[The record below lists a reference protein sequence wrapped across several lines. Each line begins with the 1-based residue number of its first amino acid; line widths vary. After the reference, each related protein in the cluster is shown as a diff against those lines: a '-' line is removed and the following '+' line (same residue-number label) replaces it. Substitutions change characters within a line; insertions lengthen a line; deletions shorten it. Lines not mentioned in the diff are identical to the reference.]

1 MGNPRYVYGVSYQ
14 VGTCRT
20 QGFSARPSG
29 YSCSV
34 SVFAS
39 QTSLSTL
46 TSSTVHKQDPKLLRQ
61 RRPVLLHR
69 QRRKRPPRLR
79 PSVRSGRSHFH
90 QEQAQ
95 QRLRQWNDYYRKA
108 YYDYG
113 WFRQPADYHRS
124 VWWQLLGEVGTVRWS
139 RVSAFR
145 NFYGH
150 LLLLTKSFSWTGP
163 TCCQSGSTCKASNQY
178 YSQCQ

>member
-39 QTSLSTL
+39 QASLSTL
-46 TSSTVHKQDPKLLRQ
+46 TSSTVRKQDPKLLRQ

-69 QRRKRPPRLR
+69 QRCKRPPRLR

-124 VWWQLLGEVGTVRWS
+124 VWWQLLGEVGTVWRS
-139 RVSAFR
+139 RVSVLRFVMVLEPLANEIVR
-145 NFYGH
+145 
-150 LLLLTKSFSWTGP
+150 WTGP

>member
-34 SVFAS
+34 SAMWS
-39 QTSLSTL
+39 SAL
-46 TSSTVHKQDPKLLRQ
+46 TSYTLIAKTVREQDPKLLRQ

-69 QRRKRPPRLR
+69 QRCKRPPRLR

-95 QRLRQWNDYYRKA
+95 QRLRKWNDYYRKA

-139 RVSAFR
+139 RVSYSQFIS
-145 NFYGH
+145 
-150 LLLLTKSFSWTGP
+150 SFASANEISRWTGP

>member
-34 SVFAS
+34 GAFSSSSVLSYTNIRNSPQARFKATATA
-39 QTSLSTL
+39 QTPTAAPATTRTFTRATARFMVRPLSLSSRA
-46 TSSTVHKQDPKLLRQ
+46 SSAAALAVDRLL
-61 RRPVLLHR
+61 PPGL
-69 QRRKRPPRLR
+69 PRLR
-79 PSVRSGRSHFH
+79 RAPATRRLPLLRLVATARRSGDS
-90 QEQAQ
+90 AVV
-95 QRLRQWNDYYRKA
+95 K
-108 YYDYG
+108 
-113 WFRQPADYHRS
+113 
-124 VWWQLLGEVGTVRWS
+124 GES
-139 RVSAFR
+139 FS
-145 NFYGH
+145 NLYGH
-150 LLLLTKSFSWTGP
+150 LLLLTISSSWTGP